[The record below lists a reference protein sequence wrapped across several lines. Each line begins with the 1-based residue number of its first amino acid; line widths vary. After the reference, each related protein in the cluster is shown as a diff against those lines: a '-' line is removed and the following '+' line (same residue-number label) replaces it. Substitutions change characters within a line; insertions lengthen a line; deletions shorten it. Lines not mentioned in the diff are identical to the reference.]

1 MLFIDFNFCP
11 DDAAYSL
18 FAGDPL
24 LSEQEAKLAA
34 SRVVHKTIDPDV
46 PAAPQASAAEAEED
60 EAAAA
65 TETDPDRA
73 ITNARP
79 ALPEDGLLSDAE
91 LAHMLR
97 QYDRPT
103 SVYDEGQHMCCAS
116 STLDRELT
124 FGERVPIPEGR
135 RGAYEPNW
143 TSYTYVRY
151 LWPYC

>member
-1 MLFIDFNFCP
+1 MTDFNFCP

-24 LSEQEAKLAA
+24 LAEQEAKLAA

-46 PAAPQASAAEAEED
+46 PAAPQASAADAEED

-65 TETDPDRA
+65 TETDPDRV

-79 ALPEDGLLSDAE
+79 ALPADGLLSDAE
-91 LAHMLR
+91 LADMLR
-97 QYDRPT
+97 LYDRPT
-103 SVYDEGQHMCCAS
+103 SVYDEGQRMCCAS
-116 STLDRELT
+116 STLERELT
-124 FGERVPIPEGR
+124 FGERVPIPAGR

-143 TSYTYVRY
+143 TSYTHVRS
-151 LWPYC
+151 LKICC

>member
-1 MLFIDFNFCP
+1 M
-11 DDAAYSL
+11 A
-18 FAGDPL
+18 
-24 LSEQEAKLAA
+24 EQEAKLAA

-65 TETDPDRA
+65 TETDPNRV

-79 ALPEDGLLSDAE
+79 ALPDDGLLSDTE
-91 LAHMLR
+91 LADMLR

-103 SVYDEGQHMCCAS
+103 SVYDEGQRMCCAFS
-116 STLDRELT
+116 VLERELT
-124 FGERVPIPEGR
+124 FGDRVPIPSGR

-143 TSYTYVRY
+143 TSYTYVRSLHL
-151 LWPYC
+151 LWTGSY

>member
-1 MLFIDFNFCP
+1 MTDFNFCP

-24 LSEQEAKLAA
+24 LAEQEAKLAA

-65 TETDPDRA
+65 TETDPDRV

-79 ALPEDGLLSDAE
+79 ALPDDGLLSDAE
-91 LAHMLR
+91 LADMLR
-97 QYDRPT
+97 RYDRPT
-103 SVYDEGQHMCCAS
+103 SVYDEGQRMCCAA
-116 STLDRELT
+116 STLDHELT
-124 FGERVPIPEGR
+124 FGERVHIPEGR

-143 TSYTYVRY
+143 TSYTYVRS
-151 LWPYC
+151 LWSYC

>member
-46 PAAPQASAAEAEED
+46 PAAPQASASEAEED

-65 TETDPDRA
+65 TETDPDRV

-103 SVYDEGQHMCCAS
+103 SVYDEGQRMCCAA
-116 STLDRELT
+116 STLERELT
-124 FGERVPIPEGR
+124 FGDRVPIPSGR

-143 TSYTYVRY
+143 TSYTYVRA
-151 LWPYC
+151 LHFC